1 MLDYIKKLNLPREEK
16 EEYLSKLIVFLRYRP
31 KLRMR
36 FEQLQEEGKLPLTI
50 TEEMLKNDPYYQK
63 GVKEGI
69 KKGIKEGIEKGI
81 KEGIMEAKK
90 EDILNLYNKLK
101 LDPEKISEV
110 LEIPIDIVKQVINS
124 HNENK

>member
-1 MLDYIKKLNLPREEK
+1 MWCKIRDP
-16 EEYLSKLIVFLRYRP
+16 SQ
-31 KLRMR
+31 RMR

-63 GVKEGI
+63 G
-69 KKGIKEGIEKGI
+69 IKEGI

-90 EDILNLYNKLK
+90 EDILNLHNKLK
-101 LDPEKISEV
+101 LTPEKIAEV
-110 LEIPIDIVKQVINS
+110 LEIPIDVVEQIINS